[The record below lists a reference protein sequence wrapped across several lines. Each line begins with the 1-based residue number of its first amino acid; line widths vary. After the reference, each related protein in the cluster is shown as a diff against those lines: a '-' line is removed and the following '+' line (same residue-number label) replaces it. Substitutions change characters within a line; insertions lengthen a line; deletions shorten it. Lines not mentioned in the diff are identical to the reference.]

1 MNNIAIDY
9 LAYLVTILDFI
20 TDEKEILRI
29 KIVIDEMIGYVPKKY
44 KRDFTNY
51 NRRNHYKI

>member
-29 KIVIDEMIGYVPKKY
+29 KIVIDEMVGYVPKKY

-51 NRRNHYKI
+51 KI